1 MSHPIL
7 TQTAEQYQLADGRM
21 ATLRELGSGDFAR
34 VRALRNDV
42 IASLSDPDLYVREKD
57 ESAFVMSHLGERGI
71 TLGIEL
77 GNNLIGYSA
86 LTLDIERAALEPEL
100 ALAIR
105 EDASA
110 ANGSIDRCGLLAV
123 TMIRPPFQGGALHNA
138 AIASRVRIAREHGK
152 RTLVAMAPP
161 ANAPSLRN
169 LTRWGFRVDD
179 VLDFE
184 DGRIR
189 FLLHTPIV
197 PEVDVQRDATSHTL
211 PLTQIDTH
219 RSLLA
224 EGFVGHEVFIEGDQ
238 SFLRFSRRLR
248 SE

>member
-1 MSHPIL
+1 
-7 TQTAEQYQLADGRM
+7 M

-34 VRALRNDV
+34 VIALRNDV

-105 EDASA
+105 EDTSA

-123 TMIRPPFQGGALHNA
+123 TMIRPPFQGGDLHNA
-138 AIASRVRIAREHGK
+138 AIASCVRIAREHGK
-152 RTLVAMAPP
+152 RTLVAMARLPTRQASVISRDGVSALMTYWTLRTVESDSCYIPP
-161 ANAPSLRN
+161 SSLKWTSSG
-169 LTRWGFRVDD
+169 TRP
-179 VLDFE
+179 
-184 DGRIR
+184 
-189 FLLHTPIV
+189 HTHYLSPRLIHTGACWRKDSLV
-197 PEVDVQRDATSHTL
+197 MRSSSKETNPFCGSHA
-211 PLTQIDTH
+211 D
-219 RSLLA
+219 
-224 EGFVGHEVFIEGDQ
+224 
-238 SFLRFSRRLR
+238 
-248 SE
+248 